1 MSSLYKKSKPVSMK
15 ISTKVTLAIAL
26 TTMAIVVFLAALVTF
41 QFRKAIQIEAER
53 NLMTIL
59 SKEAEALNQELLRVK
74 RLSLTL
80 RTTVQQSLDIELA
93 KQNTPLQ
100 NEYMSQYKS
109 DLLPLV
115 QNQILNF
122 DNLSGWILF
131 NSEVVK
137 GTHTVSYTY
146 ESGSFVREPEYDVVK
161 DGYAEE
167 DWWREAIDKGEH
179 WTEPYFWKP
188 WNADIISYSTP
199 IFIKDSLVGV
209 AGAEFFMEPF
219 QDRLRSIKV
228 YNTGFVMLISEKGK
242 QIIIPEE
249 MDKLA
254 LSHWYDTNKT
264 LLLSEKS
271 GVQYLNKG
279 SLLKEDIIAW
289 QELSNGWFLIA
300 RPEASEMFSAIGTM
314 YFTIFIIL
322 LFTLPFSILMGVSLS
337 KSITRRLEYLV
348 IGAENILNEEV
359 AFEYI
364 SDGNDEI
371 GVLVKAFHKM
381 SDEIRNAVDQLKQ
394 SELKYRLLVENS
406 EHMIFTLSLS
416 GQLLTTNAKLEKMV
430 GHPKEM
436 LIGKSFDVLFRDEK
450 DVLFWNSVFRAF
462 LDNPQKTTIEST
474 IVTDEG
480 ITRQLMTTLLPIMND
495 AYEIMGI
502 MGTSADITEQ
512 IEAQKQISLLLEK
525 ENSQLVQ
532 SVEEKSKSLEVAFF
546 DLMQTDKYAALGR
559 MVSGIAHELNTPI
572 GNAITLSSFI
582 QSQLSRESNG
592 LMNPAEDVLPALES
606 LGRNLERATTIVEHF
621 KALSLHNF
629 NEKASE
635 IQLCLLINMNVQSL
649 INEMRFEDCEVEVR
663 CDPSLKVKTF
673 PSAFS
678 QVIIHLL
685 KNALVHGQMLEEQQQ
700 LKIIIDVVQ
709 RINGWS
715 LVISDNGIGMS
726 REVQEHIFEPFYTTR
741 RGDGNSGL
749 GLSIVFSIVTGTFG
763 GKVFLESIPFP
774 EPSHGTSIH
783 CSFPNMNETK

>member
-26 TTMAIVVFLAALVTF
+26 TTMAIVVFLAALVMF

-502 MGTSADITEQ
+502 MGTSADITE
-512 IEAQKQISLLLEK
+512 
-525 ENSQLVQ
+525 
-532 SVEEKSKSLEVAFF
+532 
-546 DLMQTDKYAALGR
+546 
-559 MVSGIAHELNTPI
+559 
-572 GNAITLSSFI
+572 
-582 QSQLSRESNG
+582 
-592 LMNPAEDVLPALES
+592 
-606 LGRNLERATTIVEHF
+606 
-621 KALSLHNF
+621 
-629 NEKASE
+629 
-635 IQLCLLINMNVQSL
+635 
-649 INEMRFEDCEVEVR
+649 
-663 CDPSLKVKTF
+663 
-673 PSAFS
+673 
-678 QVIIHLL
+678 
-685 KNALVHGQMLEEQQQ
+685 
-700 LKIIIDVVQ
+700 
-709 RINGWS
+709 
-715 LVISDNGIGMS
+715 
-726 REVQEHIFEPFYTTR
+726 
-741 RGDGNSGL
+741 
-749 GLSIVFSIVTGTFG
+749 
-763 GKVFLESIPFP
+763 
-774 EPSHGTSIH
+774 
-783 CSFPNMNETK
+783 